1 MTMSLFLIVL
11 IFVALAFEFINGFHD
26 TANVVATPIATRS
39 LSPYQAIIIAAIFN
53 FIGAYFSTG
62 VAKTITSGLFDAH
75 FVTHALLAAALIS
88 AIGWNLLTW
97 WLGIPSSSSHALIGS
112 LVGGVIVS
120 SGGFAAVKWSGLFQK
135 VILPMLFSP
144 LIAFFVSLVIM
155 IIVTLLLGKN
165 KNPRKTNNFVREL
178 QVLSASLLAFS
189 HGSNDAQ
196 KTMAVITLALFSFGL
211 VDTASTIPHWVII
224 ICAIAMG
231 CGTLAGGM
239 KIIKTL
245 SSRLAKLKPS
255 NGFSAE
261 LSSGAL
267 ILAASHFG
275 LPVSTTQAA
284 SGSIMGAGYMNSGIN
299 WSVVRSMVTAW
310 FLTLPITALL
320 SAGVYE
326 LIIRIFNLS

>member
-1 MTMSLFLIVL
+1 MVMSLFLIAL

-39 LSPYQAIIIAAIFN
+39 LSPYQAIILAAIFN

-75 FVTHALLAAALIS
+75 FVTHALLASALIS

-120 SGGFAAVKWSGLFQK
+120 SGGFAAVKWSGIVQK
-135 VILPMLFSP
+135 VILPMMFSP
-144 LIAFFVSLVIM
+144 ILAFFVALTIM
-155 IIVTLLLGKN
+155 IIMTMILGTN

-196 KTMAVITLALFSFGL
+196 KTMAIITLALFSFGV
-211 VDTASTIPHWVII
+211 VDTASAIPSWVII
-224 ICAIAMG
+224 ICAVAMG

-284 SGSIMGAGYMNSGIN
+284 SGSIMGAGYVNSGIN
-299 WSVVRSMVTAW
+299 WVVVRSMVTAW

-326 LIIRIFNLS
+326 LIIHTFGLA

>member
-1 MTMSLFLIVL
+1 MALSLFLVAL
-11 IFVALAFEFINGFHD
+11 IIIALAFEFINGFHD

-62 VAKTITSGLFDAH
+62 VAKTITSGLFDSS
-75 FVTHALLAAALIS
+75 FITHTLLAAALLS
-88 AIGWNLLTW
+88 AISWNLITW

-112 LVGGVIVS
+112 LIGGVLVNGSWGAI
-120 SGGFAAVKWSGLFQK
+120 KWSGLFSK
-135 VILPMLFSP
+135 VILPMILSP
-144 LIAFFVSLVIM
+144 IVAFFIALTIM
-155 IIVTLLLGKN
+155 VIVTLLLGN
-165 KNPRKTNNFVREL
+165 NSNPRKTNNFIREI
-178 QVLSASLLAFS
+178 QVLSSSLLAFS
-189 HGSNDAQ
+189 HGSNDSQ

-211 VDTASTIPHWVII
+211 VSSTNAIPGWVVI
-224 ICAIAMG
+224 ICAIAMAG
-231 CGTLAGGM
+231 GTLAGGM

-245 SSRLAKLKPS
+245 SSRLAKLKPA

-284 SGSIMGAGYMNSGIN
+284 SGSIMGAGYNGRGIN
-299 WSVVRSMVTAW
+299 WIVVRSMVTAW
-310 FLTLPITALL
+310 FLTLPITALI
-320 SAGVYE
+320 SAGVYK
-326 LIIRIFNLS
+326 LILFFI

>member
-1 MTMSLFLIVL
+1 MAMSLFLIIL
-11 IFVALAFEFINGFHD
+11 IIVALLFEFINGFHD

-39 LSPYQAIIIAAIFN
+39 LSPYQAIVLAAIFN

-75 FVTHALLAAALIS
+75 FVTHALLVAALIS

-120 SGGFAAVKWSGLFQK
+120 SGGLAAVKWGSLFQK
-135 VILPMLFSP
+135 VILPMMLSP
-144 LIAFFVSLVIM
+144 IVAFFVALIIM
-155 IIVTLLLGKN
+155 IIVTLLLGRN

-211 VDTASTIPHWVII
+211 VTTASVIPHWVVI

-299 WSVVRSMVTAW
+299 WAVVRSMVTAW

-320 SAGVYE
+320 SAGVYT
-326 LIIRIFNLS
+326 LIVHLFSLS

>member
-1 MTMSLFLIVL
+1 MALSLFLVAL
-11 IFVALAFEFINGFHD
+11 IIIALAFEFINGFHD

-62 VAKTITSGLFDAH
+62 VAKTITSGLFDSS
-75 FVTHALLAAALIS
+75 FITHTLLAAALLS
-88 AIGWNLLTW
+88 AISWNLITW

-112 LVGGVIVS
+112 LIGGVLVNGSWSAI
-120 SGGFAAVKWSGLFQK
+120 KWSGLFSK
-135 VILPMLFSP
+135 VILPMVLSP
-144 LIAFFVSLVIM
+144 IVAFFVALIIM
-155 IIVTLLLGKN
+155 VIVTLLLGN
-165 KNPRKTNNFVREL
+165 NTNPRKTNNFIREI
-178 QVLSASLLAFS
+178 QVLSSSLLAFS
-189 HGSNDAQ
+189 HGSNDSQ

-211 VDTASTIPHWVII
+211 VSSTSVIPGWVVI
-224 ICAIAMG
+224 ICAIAMAG
-231 CGTLAGGM
+231 GTLAGGM

-245 SSRLAKLKPS
+245 SSRLAKLKPA

-284 SGSIMGAGYMNSGIN
+284 SGSIMGAGYNGRGIN
-299 WSVVRSMVTAW
+299 WIVVRSMVTAW
-310 FLTLPITALL
+310 FLTLPITALI
-320 SAGVYE
+320 SAGVYK
-326 LIIRIFNLS
+326 LILFFV

>member
-1 MTMSLFLIVL
+1 MAMSLFLVTL
-11 IFVALAFEFINGFHD
+11 ILIALAFEFINGFHD

-62 VAKTITSGLFDAH
+62 VAKTITSGLFDSS
-75 FVTHALLAAALIS
+75 FITHTLLAAALLS
-88 AIGWNLLTW
+88 AISWNLITW

-112 LVGGVIVS
+112 LIGGVLVNGSWSAI
-120 SGGFAAVKWSGLFQK
+120 KWSGLFGK
-135 VILPMLFSP
+135 VILPMVLSP
-144 LIAFFVSLVIM
+144 IVAFFVALTIM
-155 IIVTLLLGKN
+155 VVVTLLLGN
-165 KNPRKTNNFVREL
+165 NTNPRKTNNFIREI
-178 QVLSASLLAFS
+178 QVLSSSLLAFS
-189 HGSNDAQ
+189 HGSNDSQ

-211 VDTASTIPHWVII
+211 VSSTKIIPGWVVI
-224 ICAIAMG
+224 ICAIAMAA
-231 CGTLAGGM
+231 GTLAGGM

-245 SSRLAKLKPS
+245 SSRLAKLKPA

-284 SGSIMGAGYMNSGIN
+284 SGSIMGAGYNGRGIN
-299 WSVVRSMVTAW
+299 WIVVRSMVTAW
-310 FLTLPITALL
+310 FLTLPITALI
-320 SAGVYE
+320 SAGVYK
-326 LIIRIFNLS
+326 LILFFV

>member
-1 MTMSLFLIVL
+1 MDLSAIFLGGIIV
-11 IFVALAFEFINGFHD
+11 VALVFEFINGFHD

-75 FVTHALLAAALIS
+75 YVTHVLIASALIS

-112 LVGGVIVS
+112 LIGGVIVS
-120 SGGFAAVKWSGLFQK
+120 SGGISAIKWSGIVQK
-135 VILPMLFSP
+135 VILPMMFSP
-144 LIAFFVSLVIM
+144 IIAFFVALVIM
-155 IIVTLLLGKN
+155 ILVTLFLGKS
-165 KNPRKTNNFVREL
+165 KTPRKTNNFVREL
-178 QVLSASLLAFS
+178 QVLSSSLLAFS

-196 KTMAVITLALFSFGL
+196 KTMAIITLALFSFGM

-299 WSVVRSMVTAW
+299 WVVIRSMVTAW
-310 FLTLPITALL
+310 FLTLPITAII
-320 SAGVYE
+320 SALVYE
-326 LIIRIFNLS
+326 LIIKIISL

>member
-1 MTMSLFLIVL
+1 MALSLFLVAL
-11 IFVALAFEFINGFHD
+11 IIIALAFEFINGFHD

-62 VAKTITSGLFDAH
+62 VAKTITSGLFDSS
-75 FVTHALLAAALIS
+75 FITHTLLAAALLS
-88 AIGWNLLTW
+88 AISWNLITW

-112 LVGGVIVS
+112 LIGGVLVNGSWGAI
-120 SGGFAAVKWSGLFQK
+120 KWSGLFSK
-135 VILPMLFSP
+135 VILPMILSP
-144 LIAFFVSLVIM
+144 IVAFFIALTIM
-155 IIVTLLLGKN
+155 VIVTLLLGN
-165 KNPRKTNNFVREL
+165 NSNPRKTNNFIREI
-178 QVLSASLLAFS
+178 QVLSSSLLAFS
-189 HGSNDAQ
+189 HGSNDSQ

-211 VDTASTIPHWVII
+211 VSSTNAIPGWVVI
-224 ICAIAMG
+224 ICAIAMAG
-231 CGTLAGGM
+231 GTLAGGM

-245 SSRLAKLKPS
+245 SSRLAKLKPA

-284 SGSIMGAGYMNSGIN
+284 SGSIMGAGYNGRGIN
-299 WSVVRSMVTAW
+299 WIVVRSMVTAW
-310 FLTLPITALL
+310 FLTLPITALI
-320 SAGVYE
+320 SAGVYK
-326 LIIRIFNLS
+326 LILFFV

>member
-1 MTMSLFLIVL
+1 MALSFFLLAL
-11 IFVALAFEFINGFHD
+11 ISVALIFEFINGFHD
-26 TANVVATPIATRS
+26 TANVVATPIATRA

-75 FVTHALLAAALIS
+75 FVTHALLASALIS
-88 AIGWNLLTW
+88 AIGWNLITW

-112 LVGGVIVS
+112 LIGGVIVS
-120 SGGFAAVKWSGLFQK
+120 GNGFAAIKWSGLAQK
-135 VILPMLFSP
+135 VIFPMLLSP
-144 LIAFFVSLVIM
+144 IVAFFLALTIMVIVSL
-155 IIVTLLLGKN
+155 LLRKN
-165 KNPRKTNNFVREL
+165 TQPRKTNNFIREI
-178 QVLSASLLAFS
+178 QVLSSSLLAFS
-189 HGSNDAQ
+189 HGSNDSQ

-211 VDTASTIPHWVII
+211 VSSTSAIPGWVVI
-224 ICAIAMG
+224 ICAVAMAA
-231 CGTLAGGM
+231 GTLAGGM
-239 KIIKTL
+239 RIIKTL
-245 SSRLAKLKPS
+245 SSRLAKLKPA

-284 SGSIMGAGYMNSGIN
+284 SGSIMGAGYNGRGIN
-299 WSVVRSMVTAW
+299 WYIVRSMVTAW

-320 SAGVYE
+320 SAGIYKVVI
-326 LIIRIFNLS
+326 LLFL

>member
-1 MTMSLFLIVL
+1 MAMSLFLIIL
-11 IFVALAFEFINGFHD
+11 ILVALAFEFINGFHD

-112 LVGGVIVS
+112 LIGGVMVS
-120 SGGFAAVKWSGLFQK
+120 GSWAAVKWTGLFQK
-135 VILPMLFSP
+135 VILPMIFSP
-144 LIAFFVSLVIM
+144 IVAFFVALVIM
-155 IIVTLLLGKN
+155 VIVSLVLRKN
-165 KNPRKTNNFVREL
+165 TTPRKTNNFIREL
-178 QVLSASLLAFS
+178 QVLSSSLLAFS

-196 KTMAVITLALFSFGL
+196 KTMAIITLALFSFGM
-211 VDTASTIPHWVII
+211 VDNAGTIPHWVVIV
-224 ICAIAMG
+224 CAIAMAA
-231 CGTLAGGM
+231 GTMAGGM
-239 KIIKTL
+239 KIIRTL

-284 SGSIMGAGYMNSGIN
+284 SGSIMGAGYNNSGIN
-299 WSVVRSMVTAW
+299 WKVVRSMATAW
-310 FLTLPITALL
+310 FLTLPITALI
-320 SAGVYE
+320 SAGVYK
-326 LIIRIFNLS
+326 LIIVLFGLG